1 MAIDRYRVSRSQ
13 SGFGSDA
20 IAVGRQ
26 SLSNEV
32 EEKTT
37 VKRIPI
43 VFLFCFVLFFFF
55 GGSVSFRSAI
65 FFLFRSFWFSRRVR
79 FLFHFSLSL
88 SLSLS
93 LSPRANF
100 YFYSPV
106 IHWQRLG
113 PRSNRRKF
121 TISRKRN
128 NLKTLVKLIITFF
141 FNCYRTSSSPVKTQW
156 WLENFK

>member
-65 FFLFRSFWFSRRVR
+65 FFSFVLVLSSGPLPFS
-79 FLFHFSLSL
+79 FLSL

-93 LSPRANF
+93 ISLSESQLLLLFTRHPLTA
-100 YFYSPV
+100 SWTTIQPEE
-106 IHWQRLG
+106 IHD
-113 PRSNRRKF
+113 
-121 TISRKRN
+121 ISKKKQPED
-128 NLKTLVKLIITFF
+128 LSETYYYFF
-141 FNCYRTSSSPVKTQW
+141 F
-156 WLENFK
+156 